1 MEYEEFTA
9 LASRSKE
16 IWKAFKES
24 FEDSCIKDFLKHSHP
39 VLSCPSGQCTLEA
52 TDYHS
57 LVLWSPKSLVPSRA
71 STSLIHHVQEHER
84 LKKEIEGRR
93 NKDESLKKE
102 LAKAKAWIDE
112 FDPKRLELDNHR
124 LEVRFPSLKIELIQ
138 QIKQSPFVDQNR
150 IGKEKTSIRV
160 VLLADLEVSPPVVA
174 SK

>member
-1 MEYEEFTA
+1 MHIEKRKSGKGIKYY
-9 LASRSKE
+9 LAYSYREGTKVH
-16 IWKAFKES
+16 KFRKYLGH
-24 FEDSCIKDFLKHSHP
+24 DLTKLN
-39 VLSCPSGQCTLEA
+39 
-52 TDYHS
+52 
-57 LVLWSPKSLVPSRA
+57 
-71 STSLIHHVQEHER
+71 
-84 LKKEIEGRR
+84 EGRR